1 MSTGVAIKLFWAGKS
16 KYGGFFFVFCGGTG
30 DLKNNMIKL
39 LRELEHM
46 KIYIEPNIKR

>member
-1 MSTGVAIKLFWAGKS
+1 MAASSLSSGGK
-16 KYGGFFFVFCGGTG
+16 TG

-39 LRELEHM
+39 LRELERM

>member
-1 MSTGVAIKLFWAGKS
+1 MSMGGAKNYFGRGK
-16 KYGGFFFVFCGGTG
+16 VNMAAFCGGTG

>member
-1 MSTGVAIKLFWAGKS
+1 MPMGVAQIFWAGKS
-16 KYGGFFFVFCGGTG
+16 KYGGFCGGTG
-30 DLKNNMIKL
+30 GLKNNMIKL